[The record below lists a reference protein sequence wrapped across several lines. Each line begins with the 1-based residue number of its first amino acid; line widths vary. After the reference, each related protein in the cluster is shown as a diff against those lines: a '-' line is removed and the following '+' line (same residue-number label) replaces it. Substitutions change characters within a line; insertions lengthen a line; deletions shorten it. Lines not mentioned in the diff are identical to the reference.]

1 METRWD
7 YTGKRADF
15 SINVHPHPAK
25 IGKAYADFVKKVGT
39 AILFP
44 SKDFFAFCPAFAG
57 ILDFLIFSIYSTASG
72 NSYRKINTYE
82 KL

>member
-1 METRWD
+1 VSNAFHVPFMETRWD

-25 IGKAYADFVKKVGT
+25 IGKAYADFVKKVGI

-44 SKDFFAFCPAFAG
+44 RKDFFLISCPVIVG
-57 ILDFLIFSIYSTASG
+57 ILDFFDIQNTASG
-72 NSYRKINTYE
+72 N
-82 KL
+82 